1 MIKLKSIL
9 VLLIATTFFNVSF
22 SQENWWEKEAEIK
35 EDTVDSKDSIIF
47 EKGKVNIEKDPRID
61 KLIDFLGDAI
71 APAFEPQMDGFRV
84 QLFFDQ
90 ERSETNEARAKF
102 VKETSDIP
110 TYIEYKAP
118 IYYLTAGNFRDKL
131 SAERLRAEVIEEFPE
146 AIVVETRIYLPG
158 SH

>member
-1 MIKLKSIL
+1 MIKLKSIF
-9 VLLIATTFFNVSF
+9 VLLIATAFVNVSF
-22 SQENWWEKEAEIK
+22 SQENWWEKEADSK
-35 EDTVDSKDSIIF
+35 EDSTEAIKNIEY
-47 EKGKVNIEKDPRID
+47 EKGEVNIEKDPRID
-61 KLIDFLGDAI
+61 KLINFLGDAI

-131 SAERLRAEVIEEFPE
+131 SAERLRAEVLEEFPE